1 MRFATLFAVAGLMA
15 AAPLAAQDMPESYK
29 EVQLRALEAERRMFL
44 AMADTMPER
53 LYRDKATPAQRD
65 FAGQV
70 LHHPGAFPFLLGR
83 FVGATNP
90 PAMPDTAAMFNT
102 RAGMKQAINTMYDW
116 AVTLLRNQTPA
127 QRAAMVDMFG
137 TRVPGWQVWDELHQH
152 AYWTAGQIVA
162 NFRKNGM
169 APPAFFF
176 Y

>member
-1 MRFATLFAVAGLMA
+1 MRFATLVAVAGLMT

-70 LHHPGAFPFLLGR
+70 LHHPNALPFLLR

-90 PAMPDTAAMFNT
+90 PALPDTAAMYNT
-102 RAGMKQAINTMYDW
+102 RAGMKLAINTMYDW
-116 AVTLLRNQTPA
+116 AATVLRNHTPA
-127 QRAAMVDMFG
+127 HRAGTVDMFG
-137 TRVPGWQVWDELHQH
+137 TRVPGWQVWDELHMH

-162 NFRKNGM
+162 NFRKHGM
-169 APPAFFF
+169 APPGFFF

>member
-15 AAPLAAQDMPESYK
+15 APLVAQDMPESYK
-29 EVQLRALEAERRMFL
+29 QVQMRALEAERRMFL

-70 LHHPGAFPFLLGR
+70 LHHPNAFPFLLGR

-90 PAMPDTAAMFNT
+90 PALPDTAAMYNT

-116 AVTLLRNQTPA
+116 AGTVLRNQTTT

-137 TRVPGWQVWDELHQH
+137 ARVPGWQVWDELHQH

-162 NFRKNGM
+162 NFRKHNM
-169 APPAFFF
+169 APPGFGFF
-176 Y
+176 